1 MNNRLDR
8 VSTIISALRRLT
20 IELDHIHHCSVRAEP
35 TATRVE
41 VQRNRRDRAEPTAVR
56 VRARVEVHRRD
67 QAEPTA
73 ARVQVVQGVVIAAQ
87 RARDCEIES
96 AAPREIEIGD
106 IVRIT
111 NDYKNLRGTCGQLVK
126 KTRCRGTLVS
136 ASGATYVRSL
146 ENLDLV

>member
-41 VQRNRRDRAEPTAVR
+41 VQRNRRDRAEPTTA
-56 VRARVEVHRRD
+56 RARVEVHRRD
-67 QAEPTA
+67 QAEATA